1 MRHTYK
7 LLIIMA
13 NFVALTDANVSD
25 FIGKKVEFTA
35 EGYMMQY
42 RGVAVINS
50 VDYSNRKPL
59 NCTHVSGDDLSF
71 AFLDTYGLETSD
83 GGETYGFSDKN
94 RVFCYSDSYREVF
107 VKICE

>member
-1 MRHTYK
+1 
-7 LLIIMA
+7 MA

-59 NCTHVSGDDLSF
+59 N
-71 AFLDTYGLETSD
+71 FLILMAWRLLMVARPMDFLI
-83 GGETYGFSDKN
+83 
-94 RVFCYSDSYREVF
+94 
-107 VKICE
+107 KIVCSVIRIPIERYLLRYASKMFIS

>member
-1 MRHTYK
+1 
-7 LLIIMA
+7 MA

-42 RGVAVINS
+42 RGAAVIDS
-50 VDYSNRKPL
+50 VDYSCRKPL

-71 AFLDTYGLETSD
+71 AFLDAYGLESSD
-83 GGETYGFSDKN
+83 GGDTYRISDKN

-107 VKICE
+107 VRVCE